1 MTDTDI
7 YITDKHIALNG
18 LKNIRVK
25 HFNGELW
32 CQPVTDIPTNEWYL
46 HFGQL
51 DEDVQTVPTPV
62 IPDARAIAFEQG
74 LLKDVDDKTQIVYHI
89 NGDETDLS
97 PTNLAVKKGRGRPK
111 QFTAEEAKVRRLEN
125 QRQTRAKKKAEL
137 DEWNTQVSAK
147 QKHLIQLF
155 NTNIYNTDV
164 LDKILDLITKKN

>member
-137 DEWNTQVSAK
+137 DEWNTQVTAK

-155 NTNIYNTDV
+155 NTNI
-164 LDKILDLITKKN
+164 